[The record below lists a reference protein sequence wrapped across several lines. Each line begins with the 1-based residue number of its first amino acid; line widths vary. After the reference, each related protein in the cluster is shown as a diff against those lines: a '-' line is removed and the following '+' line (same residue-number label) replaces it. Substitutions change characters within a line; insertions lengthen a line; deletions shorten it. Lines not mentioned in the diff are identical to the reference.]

1 MSVWKRDT
9 FLAIASI
16 GSRKKIDLL
25 TVEAQLAHSADTHAV
40 CILKTAFDIRAW
52 HLRHRASLQ
61 RGERARRPGPL
72 GLSRLSHFDSL
83 LFHSPCHHV
92 SYRGVLISSL
102 DMFRWFYQ
110 GPALLYFAE
119 PRMTVA
125 GTRS

>member
-40 CILKTAFDIRAW
+40 CILETAFDIRAW

-61 RGERARRPGPL
+61 RGERARRRGPG
-72 GLSRLSHFDSL
+72 
-83 LFHSPCHHV
+83 
-92 SYRGVLISSL
+92 
-102 DMFRWFYQ
+102 
-110 GPALLYFAE
+110 AE
-119 PRMTVA
+119 PSEPFRFTSLPFAMSPRLVP
-125 GTRS
+125 GRPHILP

>member
-1 MSVWKRDT
+1 MPVWKRDT

-40 CILKTAFDIRAW
+40 CILETAFDIRAW

-61 RGERARRPGPL
+61 RGERARASRGL
-72 GLSRLSHFDSL
+72 GLSRLSH

-102 DMFRWFYQ
+102 DMFRRFYQ

-119 PRMTVA
+119 PCMTVA